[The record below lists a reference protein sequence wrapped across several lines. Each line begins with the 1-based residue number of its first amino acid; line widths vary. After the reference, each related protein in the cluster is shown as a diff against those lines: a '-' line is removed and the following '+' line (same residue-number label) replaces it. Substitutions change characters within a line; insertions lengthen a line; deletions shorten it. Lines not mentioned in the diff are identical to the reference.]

1 VFSFI
6 IVTGVFTPDTGAL
19 YEPSLAVRLVSA
31 ESQEAAEA
39 IALRDR
45 GESIHLRVVSSE
57 VLS

>member
-1 VFSFI
+1 MFSFI
-6 IVTGVFTPDTGAL
+6 IVTGVFPDGVL